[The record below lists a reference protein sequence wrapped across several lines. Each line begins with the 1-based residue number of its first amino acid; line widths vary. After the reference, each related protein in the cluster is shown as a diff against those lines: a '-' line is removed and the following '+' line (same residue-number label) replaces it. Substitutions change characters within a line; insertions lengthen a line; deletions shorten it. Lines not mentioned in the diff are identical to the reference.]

1 MKKIESFTLD
11 HRLVK
16 APYIRKAADK
26 TLVGGSRLLKYDV
39 RFTQPN
45 DGAPLSTAAVHSLEH
60 SLATTLRE
68 HTEGVI
74 DLSPMGCRTGFYAV
88 VDAGVIP
95 TQDEFKEIFLQSLR
109 DIFELTEVPGASIV
123 ECGNAADHDLT
134 AALTAAEEF
143 LYHSEELDSVFGE
156 EK

>member
-16 APYIRKAADK
+16 APYIRQAADK
-26 TLVGGSRLLKYDV
+26 LLTGGSHIIKYDV

-45 DGAPLSTAAVHSLEH
+45 DGSPLSTAAVHSLEH

-68 HTEGVI
+68 HTQGVI

-88 VDAGVIP
+88 VDAGVIAS
-95 TQDEFKEIFLQSLR
+95 QDEFK
-109 DIFELTEVPGASIV
+109 DIFIRSLEDLLKLTEVPGASVI
-123 ECGNAADHDLT
+123 ECGTAADHSLEEAK
-134 AALTAAEEF
+134 AAAVAF
-143 LYHSEELDSVFGE
+143 LAHSDELDAIFGE
-156 EK
+156 EF